1 MKWYWIIGIVLTIG
15 IIYRVVS
22 AKPRKVALNI
32 GRMINVKPHFIES
45 MITAMGSERGL
56 IFVDHMSRGGR
67 DSIENGVYTFIVY
80 EISKNDYEKNIRW
93 WKSRL
98 KEFGLDPQMDQ
109 EKAEVAFT
117 YLKDAGADHSQIS
130 NFINVYNSVS

>member
-1 MKWYWIIGIVLTIG
+1 MKWYWIIGIVMTIG
-15 IIYRVVS
+15 IIYRLIL
-22 AKPRKVALNI
+22 AKPRKVSLDI

-45 MITAMGSERGL
+45 MIAAMGSERGL
-56 IFVDHMSRGGR
+56 MFVDHMSRGGK
-67 DSIENGVYTFIVY
+67 DIANGVYTFIVY
-80 EISKNDYEKNIRW
+80 EISKNDHEKNIRW

-98 KEFGLDPQMDQ
+98 KESGLDPQMDQ

-130 NFINVYNSVS
+130 SFIKIYNSIS